1 MTSLTRTPRDRIG
14 LVETSDD
21 AANETALASR
31 LQGSLRPS
39 QFFTIGLG
47 AIIGVG
53 WAIVLGAWLTS
64 AGPAGAML
72 GFLIGAVLMLPIAA
86 CYAEL
91 ATVIPSA
98 GGEVVYT
105 LAVFGRGISFA
116 TGWFIVTMTTSLS
129 SFEGI
134 SLAWF
139 SDRLFPG
146 VQGPVAYS
154 LFGADVHYTDLVI
167 GSVFMVIITLVN
179 YLGAYAVGRFQ
190 DFFTYLKAGAIVIF
204 VVAAFMTGN
213 VGNLQPLWTPIVD
226 RPEVIGIL
234 WIAATGPVFYGGFQ
248 VIPQAVE
255 ERTAS
260 TSLNTIGKLT
270 VLPVILGLIFYCLV
284 ITASCLVVPW
294 RTLAAAPLPAA
305 MAVQTALGN
314 VILAKVVIG
323 AIVLGVLATW
333 NAVFLWGTRLML
345 ALGRESMIPKVFAR
359 TGRFQSPGASVL
371 FVGALGLVGLCLGRG
386 AIVPMINMAAISL
399 AFSYVACCWA
409 VLRLR
414 RLRPHIARPFRV
426 PGTPI
431 IRFAIGAAAAMAVI
445 TLLEPATRSHG
456 MPLEWTLM
464 LVWSALGFGFA
475 RLSFRRQL
483 LR

>member
-139 SDRLFPG
+139 S
-146 VQGPVAYS
+146 
-154 LFGADVHYTDLVI
+154 I
-167 GSVFMVIITLVN
+167 GCFRVSRV
-179 YLGAYAVGRFQ
+179 RS
-190 DFFTYLKAGAIVIF
+190 
-204 VVAAFMTGN
+204 
-213 VGNLQPLWTPIVD
+213 
-226 RPEVIGIL
+226 R
-234 WIAATGPVFYGGFQ
+234 
-248 VIPQAVE
+248 IP
-255 ERTAS
+255 
-260 TSLNTIGKLT
+260 
-270 VLPVILGLIFYCLV
+270 
-284 ITASCLVVPW
+284 
-294 RTLAAAPLPAA
+294 
-305 MAVQTALGN
+305 
-314 VILAKVVIG
+314 
-323 AIVLGVLATW
+323 
-333 NAVFLWGTRLML
+333 
-345 ALGRESMIPKVFAR
+345 
-359 TGRFQSPGASVL
+359 
-371 FVGALGLVGLCLGRG
+371 CLGPMFTTPTWLSG
-386 AIVPMINMAAISL
+386 ACS
-399 AFSYVACCWA
+399 W
-409 VLRLR
+409 
-414 RLRPHIARPFRV
+414 
-426 PGTPI
+426 
-431 IRFAIGAAAAMAVI
+431 
-445 TLLEPATRSHG
+445 
-456 MPLEWTLM
+456 
-464 LVWSALGFGFA
+464 
-475 RLSFRRQL
+475 
-483 LR
+483 